1 MITCDFCGK
10 QVEEKATEFCC
21 GNQKRIQVMEAALET
36 DKERYEMLTGKELR
50 KKESEI
56 YGV

>member
-21 GNQKRIQVMEAALET
+21 GNQKRVQVMEAALET

-50 KKESEI
+50 KKESEV
-56 YGV
+56 YG